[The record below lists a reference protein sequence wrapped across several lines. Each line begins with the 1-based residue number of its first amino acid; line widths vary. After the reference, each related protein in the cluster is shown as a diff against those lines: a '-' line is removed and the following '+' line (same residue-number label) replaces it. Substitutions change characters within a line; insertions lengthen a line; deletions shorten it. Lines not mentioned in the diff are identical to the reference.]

1 MKIKLLTLIAITLL
15 GSACSVNKL
24 ITDANN
30 SFSRKEYFMA
40 AEKYKVANQKIKDKA
55 QKPSLYFNMA
65 ESYRQLGDYTKATMW
80 YKNAMRAG
88 FKDSSVELLYA
99 DALRGAGKPEEAKPI
114 YEAEL
119 KKDPKNQVAING
131 SESVRRILEW
141 KEIPELYQIENLKN
155 VNSSTNDQ
163 VVQILPIQ
171 NQTICLKSVRD
182 DITDKKLNPVTGQ
195 KFAGLYTTAFDST
208 KQKWSVPLLLK
219 EPETINSSTEE
230 LALNFDQ
237 SAKFIVLARSVQQ
250 PLKQATSQ
258 LFFLLKKDGKWN
270 TPEHISFSNDGADY
284 SYPMITDDGQT
295 LWFASNRS
303 GGQGGFDI
311 WKSTITGSGEF
322 SEPINAGNEINT
334 LGNEIC
340 PFQKPNEYLYFSSD
354 FHPGIGGFDIFQAQK
369 VNSDKWQIEQLP
381 PPVNSSGDDLSIQFY
396 GNREKGF
403 FTSNRKG
410 SRGMDIYSFYLPPR
424 LFQCFGKIHDSE
436 TDSILSDVNVRI
448 VGSDGSSQKVR
459 SVNGRFQASLSPNSD
474 YAIVVFAS
482 GYLNA
487 QAKLSTRG
495 LREAKEFEVNIRSVP
510 TNTPIRIDNIN
521 YEVGK
526 WDLLAPAKVSLDKL
540 IDLLNLNPEAII
552 EISAHTDNTG
562 DELFNL
568 NLSEKRA
575 ATIVQYL
582 TEKGIPD
589 KNLKAKGYGESM
601 PLVVNKKMATQYNFL
616 TVGDQLNTPTI
627 EKLGSPNLK
636 EIALGL
642 NRRTEFRVL
651 QTSTPTNSN

>member
-155 VNSSTNDQ
+155 VNSSTNDLI
-163 VVQILPIQ
+163 VQILPNQ

-258 LFFLLKKDGKWN
+258 LFFLFKKDGKWN

-284 SYPMITDDGQT
+284 SYPMITDDGQA

>member
-1 MKIKLLTLIAITLL
+1 MKIKFLTLISIILL

-24 ITDANN
+24 ITDAHN
-30 SFSRKEYFMA
+30 SFSRKEFFMA
-40 AEKYKVANQKIKDKA
+40 TEKYKIANQKIKDKA

-88 FKDSSVELLYA
+88 FKDTSVELLYA

-155 VNSSTNDQ
+155 VNSSTNDLI
-163 VVQILPIQ
+163 VQILPNQ

-237 SAKFIVLARSVQQ
+237 SAKFIVFARSVQQ

-284 SYPMITDDGQT
+284 SYPMITDDGQA

-334 LGNEIC
+334 PGNEIC